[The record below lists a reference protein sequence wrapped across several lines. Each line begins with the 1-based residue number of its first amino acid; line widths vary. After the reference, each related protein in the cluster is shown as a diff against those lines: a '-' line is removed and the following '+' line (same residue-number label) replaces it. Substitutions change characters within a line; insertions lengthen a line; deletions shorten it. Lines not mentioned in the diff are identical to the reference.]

1 MSTFGDTNR
10 IGTNI
15 SALQSLQSLN
25 RVNKQ
30 LMQNQMQLATGK
42 RINSA
47 SDDASGFAIAKK
59 IESRL
64 SAMSQA
70 MLNVGDARSVLD
82 IAEGGMS
89 AVTDVLSQIKAKLVQ
104 GATGTLGDTERGFVE
119 NQIVALFTEIDDIAD
134 STTYQGIA
142 LLGGYSATFQTGE
155 ASSNTVGVTLSL
167 ISAEELLDDGVAGSF
182 LASLDATDGSTF
194 NALLSRVEEAI
205 DTLSEEFNELGVVQS
220 QLSVREENLSQSII
234 ANSAAKSRIVDADFA
249 KAQSESVRLQIL
261 QQTTTNA
268 FTVANTSPQA
278 VLGFLK

>member
-1 MSTFGDTNR
+1 M
-10 IGTNI
+10 
-15 SALQSLQSLN
+15 
-25 RVNKQ
+25 
-30 LMQNQMQLATGK
+30 
-42 RINSA
+42 
-47 SDDASGFAIAKK
+47 
-59 IESRL
+59 
-64 SAMSQA
+64 
-70 MLNVGDARSVLD
+70 
-82 IAEGGMS
+82 
-89 AVTDVLSQIKAKLVQ
+89 
-104 GATGTLGDTERGFVE
+104 
-119 NQIVALFTEIDDIAD
+119 ALFTEIDDIAD
-134 STTYQGIA
+134 STTYHGIA

-155 ASSNTVGVTLSL
+155 ASSNTVDVTLSL